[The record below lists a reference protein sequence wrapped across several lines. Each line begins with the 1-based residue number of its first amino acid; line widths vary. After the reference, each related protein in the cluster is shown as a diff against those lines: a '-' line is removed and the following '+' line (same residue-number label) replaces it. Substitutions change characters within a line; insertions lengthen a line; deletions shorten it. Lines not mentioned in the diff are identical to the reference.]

1 MLSAHHIV
9 SCLAERARAI
19 NVVLGTQGS
28 AAGLEEFTSAG
39 EIKYA
44 TALDAF
50 NEAAGN
56 VVGDIKLAKAIINY
70 FNEIKTRN
78 DDHIQFFGGNLLG
91 TQRIKFLD
99 SDRNRWFDEVLLV
112 DEEYLRECAHAVPTI
127 RADWNVTGDVFNLS
141 CVWVAHKLLSSPKA
155 SDKLI
160 QEAAVITFVILQFRF
175 LTSIYSNYFKR
186 LVDEEAAQATY
197 DSLTLKFALKQLGSW
212 EAMLRDRAEDFVSK
226 DGLHY
231 KRLKDFAP
239 DAGILYV
246 VSDLQTRTRS
256 RIKDMYAVLDTVR
269 SNNMRVRYT
278 SAQVEVDGDKII
290 RDQVNAFNSARYYL
304 FDVAGNEASFIKRDL
319 VNVILDLMT
328 TVSEQAFVD
337 LLRIIATTP
346 TGKRREEIEW
356 MMETTLMH
364 GFDFIC
370 RNQVRFNDAANILVR
385 LKAIYMSSK
394 SSDPVLLEMR
404 TRIEKFV
411 KKHSHLR
418 SSAALAA
425 ARTSL
430 MLYFM
435 LRALASNQYR

>member
-1 MLSAHHIV
+1 MHSVPHILTQLTAHLRELEGRTV
-9 SCLAERARAI
+9 SRVGI
-19 NVVLGTQGS
+19 
-28 AAGLEEFTSAG
+28 EEFTEKG
-39 EIKYA
+39 EFKYA

-50 NEAAGN
+50 KEAAGN
-56 VVGDIKLAKAIINY
+56 VVGDIKLAKAIISY
-70 FNEIKTRN
+70 FNDIKTRN
-78 DDHIQFFGGNLLG
+78 DDHIHFFGGNLLG

-99 SDRNRWFDEVLLV
+99 SDRNRWFDEVIMV
-112 DEEYLRECAHAVPTI
+112 DEDYLRECAHSVPSI
-127 RADWNVTGDVFNLS
+127 RADWNVTGDIFNLS
-141 CVWVAHKLLSSPKA
+141 CIWVVHKLLSSPRA

-160 QEAAVITFVILQFRF
+160 HEAAVITFVILQFKF
-175 LTSIYSNYFKR
+175 ITSIYSNYFQR

-212 EAMLRDRAEDFVSK
+212 EAMLRDRAEDFASK
-226 DGLHY
+226 HGLHY
-231 KRLKDFAP
+231 KRLVDFSP
-239 DAGILYV
+239 DVGILYV
-246 VSDLQTRTRS
+246 ISDLQTRTRS
-256 RIKDMYAVLDTVR
+256 RIKDMYAVLDMVR

-290 RDQVNAFNSARYYL
+290 RDQVNAYNSARYYL

-328 TVSEQAFVD
+328 TVSEQAFID

-346 TGKRREEIEW
+346 TGKKREEIEW

-370 RNQVRFNDAANILVR
+370 HNQIKFNDAANILIR

-394 SSDPVLLEMR
+394 STDPILLEMR
-404 TRIEKFV
+404 SRIEKFV
-411 KKHSHLR
+411 KKNSHLR